1 MNGMDWNRLLG
12 LDHQDREKLRHTGY
26 GYLKGGNYQAAL
38 IYFEGLSLIERGN
51 LFDLQALGCIHLQMG
66 KGSEAIFY
74 FDRALEVDPAD
85 LRTQLNR
92 AKALFAVGD
101 CDRALEIAREL
112 AKSSDEMIASLAEAL
127 VMAHTERG

>member
-12 LDHQDREKLRHTGY
+12 LDSQDREKLRHTGY
-26 GYLKGGNYQAAL
+26 GYLRRGDYQAAL
-38 IYFEGLSLIERGN
+38 IYFEGLSFIERGN

-66 KGSEAIFY
+66 KAEEAILL
-74 FDRALEVDPAD
+74 FDRALEVDPTD

-101 CDRALEIAREL
+101 HDRALEIAREL
-112 AKSSDEMIASLAEAL
+112 AKSHDEMVASLAEAL
-127 VMAHTERG
+127 VMAHTKRG